1 MKIDFGFRV
10 AALAACL
17 ALAAVAEVPAN
28 VHLGPAGPSNHG
40 TQGYLGIDVRDVNEE
55 SVSSLHL
62 HEARGAEII
71 RVDHDGPA
79 GKMGLREHDVVLQ
92 MNGTAIEGQE
102 PLRRMLHDL
111 APGRTVTL
119 VISRDG
125 QQMTLS
131 AQMADKLEVERQ
143 AYEQHLGSDQ
153 HLGSPDA
160 QAPAQALPTGE
171 TGNGSAGSTS
181 GPLPASRYSK
191 SFLGTLLMSP
201 SYTGATLDTMGTQL
215 ADFFGCS
222 GGGLLVRSVAVNS
235 PAAMAGLRAGDIV
248 TKTNLQPVGSLSHWS
263 KTIREAK
270 GRPVSVTIL
279 RDRQE
284 KTLTLLPDSKKRS
297 DLELP
302 ADPSQPNPAQP
313 NLAQPNS
320 ALGDQ
325 DVYIVARRGRLGL

>member
-1 MKIDFGFRV
+1 
-10 AALAACL
+10 
-17 ALAAVAEVPAN
+17 
-28 VHLGPAGPSNHG
+28 
-40 TQGYLGIDVRDVNEE
+40 
-55 SVSSLHL
+55 
-62 HEARGAEII
+62 
-71 RVDHDGPA
+71 
-79 GKMGLREHDVVLQ
+79 
-92 MNGTAIEGQE
+92 
-102 PLRRMLHDL
+102 
-111 APGRTVTL
+111 
-119 VISRDG
+119 
-125 QQMTLS
+125 
-131 AQMADKLEVERQ
+131 
-143 AYEQHLGSDQ
+143 
-153 HLGSPDA
+153 
-160 QAPAQALPTGE
+160 
-171 TGNGSAGSTS
+171 
-181 GPLPASRYSK
+181 
-191 SFLGTLLMSP
+191 MSP

-320 ALGDQ
+320 AMGDQ

>member
-17 ALAAVAEVPAN
+17 ALGAVAEVPAN

-92 MNGTAIEGQE
+92 MNGAAIEGQE

-160 QAPAQALPTGE
+160 QAPAQALPTG
-171 TGNGSAGSTS
+171 AR
-181 GPLPASRYSK
+181 PA
-191 SFLGTLLMSP
+191 T
-201 SYTGATLDTMGTQL
+201 
-215 ADFFGCS
+215 
-222 GGGLLVRSVAVNS
+222 AV
-235 PAAMAGLRAGDIV
+235 PAAPPDPCPPAATARAF
-248 TKTNLQPVGSLSHWS
+248 W
-263 KTIREAK
+263 
-270 GRPVSVTIL
+270 
-279 RDRQE
+279 
-284 KTLTLLPDSKKRS
+284 
-297 DLELP
+297 
-302 ADPSQPNPAQP
+302 
-313 NLAQPNS
+313 
-320 ALGDQ
+320 
-325 DVYIVARRGRLGL
+325 ARC